1 MKKIIIIIALAMVSL
16 QTFCQESNNGKQL
29 WANSF
34 LNKKAPNLLLKNG
47 FPPSQI

>member
-34 LNKKAPNLLLKNG
+34 LNKKAPELVVEE
-47 FPPSQI
+47 